1 MLFGIGIKKMTIQ
14 KSYPYILIVGSIIGL
29 LASFFLMLNTIEL
42 IKNPAADL
50 PCNLNPF
57 ISCGNAILSEAGEA
71 FGFPNPLL
79 GLISF
84 SMLLATGILLFAGG
98 RAHKIYYQLVN
109 LGTLASTIFVVWFI
123 YQSLFNLNSLCL
135 YCVVA
140 LSALAFGLPYIQKR
154 APLPTGFS
162 ESRSRAAEISRDI
175 VSLSNETNDKVKAL
189 SAEHRTA
196 LRAGFLRHSGYADAA
211 PHRACE

>member
-135 YCVVA
+135 YCMVVWA
-140 LSALAFGLPYIQKR
+140 VTWPIFLYTTIWNFKEEHFILP
-154 APLPTGFS
+154 
-162 ESRSRAAEISRDI
+162 
-175 VSLSNETNDKVKAL
+175 
-189 SAEHRTA
+189 
-196 LRAGFLRHSGYADAA
+196 
-211 PHRACE
+211 PHRGHVSRQRIVDNIFGFVSKHHFQFLTSWYFLIIVAILLRFRDFFLY